1 MVGVGVVIVMH
12 IILGWAL
19 LNGLARKVVEVVK
32 GPIETK
38 IIEEVKP
45 PPPPPPENLPPP
57 PKLPPPPPAF
67 MPPPEVQIQNPP
79 PAPAITVQTG
89 AAAAGAA
96 GDDRAAAGARAA
108 PPAPPAPPARVA
120 PQVNFNTD
128 CAKPA
133 YPPAAARAEARAW
146 CASRSRWVSMARP
159 PPPRSPRRPG
169 PSREH
174 KLLDRAAEA
183 AIRDTCKFKPG
194 TVDGKPEPL
203 TTFVEYVWKLRVVE
217 LNPWRRA
224 ACRACAIARAVR
236 VGGIM
241 PLKNNLRALL
251 AAAAAVPVD
260 PAAAQRWRSHRR
272 PPHPKRRAPA
282 AAAPAAPHGD
292 QGDDRQ
298 PLRPRGAVEAG

>member
-1 MVGVGVVIVMH
+1 VNYAEQQRNPTKHMVGVGVVIVMH

-79 PAPAITVQTG
+79 PAPAITVQTVPPPP
-89 AAAAGAA
+89 APPVTIAPPPAPEP
-96 GDDRAAAGARAA
+96 A
-108 PPAPPAPPARVA
+108 PPAPPAPSARVA
-120 PQVNFNTD
+120 PQVDFNAD
-128 CAKPA
+128 CTKPA
-133 YPPAAARAEARAW
+133 YPPAAVRAEATGISVIKVTVGVDGRAT
-146 CASRSRWVSMARP
+146 ATEIAKSS
-159 PPPRSPRRPG
+159 G

-203 TTFVEYVWKLRVVE
+203 TTFVEYDWKL
-217 LNPWRRA
+217 
-224 ACRACAIARAVR
+224 
-236 VGGIM
+236 
-241 PLKNNLRALL
+241 
-251 AAAAAVPVD
+251 
-260 PAAAQRWRSHRR
+260 Q
-272 PPHPKRRAPA
+272 
-282 AAAPAAPHGD
+282 
-292 QGDDRQ
+292 
-298 PLRPRGAVEAG
+298 